1 MTGWNQGKPW
11 GYLTF
16 SSGGFERFWA
26 LNRETLNPIDCFIVR
41 MIPNPS
47 PPLLPVSLSPSLTL
61 PLTSHQFQ
69 FGVRFHLS
77 RKIKLLNTHQVPVTA
92 NEIMKNFKNQSG
104 IKGSYN
110 SDPLPWKRKSTTK
123 WNDKEGV
130 ITRLQKKKG
139 KLSKPLR
146 RPLNLWLFFFFFK
159 LIS

>member
-11 GYLTF
+11 RYLTF

-47 PPLLPVSLSPSLTL
+47 PHLPVSLSPSLTL

-110 SDPLPWKRKSTTK
+110 SNPLPWKRKATTK

-130 ITRLQKKKG
+130 ITRLKKKRG
-139 KLSKPLR
+139 NYR
-146 RPLNLWLFFFFFK
+146 NRYGAHWTCDFFFFF
-159 LIS
+159 